1 MWWNRIIEW
10 FTNNKERN
18 SFIQDFNKSAKEA
31 FITNLAPVYLK
42 AESSFGNNSYKHQ
55 FSSFLYHG
63 FKIRTMT
70 GLFLDDSQFIAIG
83 NMLASNQTLTR
94 QLVTLGYDTLEITNN
109 NGNVVKQWRLSAL
122 LELT

>member
-1 MWWNRIIEW
+1 
-10 FTNNKERN
+10 
-18 SFIQDFNKSAKEA
+18 
-31 FITNLAPVYLK
+31 
-42 AESSFGNNSYKHQ
+42 
-55 FSSFLYHG
+55 
-63 FKIRTMT
+63 MT